1 MQTSALLI
9 SRRIA
14 GTTLKL
20 GKGMT
25 GRPLEGAGGG
35 RGDGSG
41 TGFTAGSEEGR
52 IKAGADEAG
61 GGRTAGVEGRLGG
74 GATTGLRDDAAGGG
88 DAGAGA
94 GAAAGLKIWNRT
106 NRLSAPQH

>member
-9 SRRIA
+9 SRSIA

-35 RGDGSG
+35 TGDGSG

-61 GGRTAGVEGRLGG
+61 GGRT
-74 GATTGLRDDAAGGG
+74 TAGG
-88 DAGAGA
+88 
-94 GAAAGLKIWNRT
+94 
-106 NRLSAPQH
+106 